1 MDFTFGIITNGS
13 ENLPLIAQSI
23 RAQNIPNYEILVVG
37 QNDLSGSD
45 VRSIPFDESIRPM
58 WLNKKKNIV
67 VQNARYENIVII
79 HDYIV
84 FMEGWYEGFLRF
96 GSDFSICNSK
106 IIDLHGR
113 RGIDYTLFS
122 PFLAPPCLRDRQLL
136 PYDYPPSHI
145 LSTIMYLPGNYTV
158 IKRDI
163 ALKFPFDERLVWNQ
177 MEDVVLSHTLTDAG
191 HIIKCNPHSTVQ
203 MIKSKG
209 IYCDVLLRPEDVEYL
224 DEMPEDHYEHLAHI
238 SRIAVQTALFGDKS
252 KTG

>member
-45 VRSIPFDESIRPM
+45 IRSIPFDESVRPM
-58 WLNKKKNIV
+58 WITRKRNLIA
-67 VQNARYENIVII
+67 QNARYENIVMI

-84 FMEGWYEGFLRF
+84 LMEGWYEGFLRF

-106 IIDLHGR
+106 IIDVHGR
-113 RGIDYTLFS
+113 RGIDYTLFL
-122 PFLAPPCLRDRQLL
+122 PFLSHPSLRDRQLL
-136 PYDYPPSHI
+136 PYDYPPSHT
-145 LSTIMYLPGNYTV
+145 LSTIMYLPGNYVV

-163 ALKFPFDERLVWNQ
+163 ALKFPYDERLVWNQ

-191 HIIKCNPHSTVQ
+191 YIIQCNPYSTVQ
-203 MIKSKG
+203 MIKDKG
-209 IYCDVLLRPEDVEYL
+209 PYYDISMRPEDLEYL
-224 DEMPEDHYEHLAHI
+224 DSMPEDHYEHLAQI
-238 SRIAVQTALFGDKS
+238 SRTAVQTALFGDTS